1 MKLAVLSGDY
11 PKVISGVGDNSY
23 YLIREL
29 QKSGVETVLVT
40 TDVPEIP
47 DPGFPTLKIRW
58 RLRDYAK
65 LRAFLKR
72 QQVTHVMIQ
81 YPCSLYG
88 KYNLIPHLYVKW
100 LRLAGYKIVAT
111 LHEFSNIHL
120 LRRLS
125 EYVFLFFSHWIFV
138 TNEYERR
145 AVSAFFPRL
154 GKKVSI
160 VPAGNNVSV
169 ERSPADADPGVIA
182 FFGIFYPNKQMEQVI
197 RMMAEIE
204 RQFPRK
210 YTFRFIGGVHPYY
223 REYYQAFREQA
234 ESALPRSEW
243 RIDRP
248 IEEIGGLIKDVFCAA
263 LYFKDGVSSRR
274 SSFTAFISNGIPVI
288 TNPGRYS
295 GELNALEGKG
305 LFYAGEAFQNIP
317 GVLQKLHAP
326 QFYETCHQTLVQF
339 ARPFQYPAIA
349 AEYRAVFA
357 RL

>member
-11 PKVISGVGDNSY
+11 PNVISGVGDNSY

-29 QKSGVETVLVT
+29 QASGVETVLVT
-40 TDVPEIP
+40 TDTLEIP
-47 DPGFPTLKIRW
+47 NPGFPALKIRW

-100 LRLAGYKIVAT
+100 LRLAGYKIVVT
-111 LHEFSNIHL
+111 LHEFSNIHF

-125 EYVFLFFSHWIFV
+125 EYVFLFFSQRIFV
-138 TNEYERR
+138 TNEYERS
-145 AVSAFFPRL
+145 AVSAVFSGI

-160 VPAGNNVSV
+160 VSAGNNVSV
-169 ERSPADADPGVIA
+169 ERSPADANPGVIA

-204 RQFPRK
+204 RKFPRK

-223 REYYQAFREQA
+223 REYYRTFREQA

-243 RIDRP
+243 HIDRP
-248 IEEIGGLIKDVFCAA
+248 IQEIGGLIKDVFCAV

-295 GELNALEGKG
+295 QELGALEGRG
-305 LFYAGEAFQNIP
+305 LFYAGEGFQNVP
-317 GVLQKLHAP
+317 GFLQKLSDP
-326 QFYETCHQTLVQF
+326 RFYADCHQTLIQF
-339 ARPFQYPAIA
+339 ARPFQYPQIA
-349 AEYRAVFA
+349 MEYRAVLA

>member
-40 TDVPEIP
+40 SEVPEIS
-47 DPGFPTLKIRW
+47 DPGFPALKIRW
-58 RLRDYAK
+58 RLRDYPG

-72 QQVTHVMIQ
+72 EQVTHVMIQ

-88 KYNLIPHLYVKW
+88 KYNLIPHLYIMR
-100 LRLAGYKIVAT
+100 LRLAGYKIVTT
-111 LHEFSNIHL
+111 LHEFSNIHF
-120 LRRLS
+120 LRRIS
-125 EYVFLFFSHWIFV
+125 EYVFLFFSQQVVV

-145 AVSAFFPRL
+145 AVSAFFSGI
-154 GKKVSI
+154 GKKVSVI
-160 VPAGNNVSV
+160 RVGNNVQAQ
-169 ERSPADADPGVIA
+169 RSAQDANPAVIA

-197 RMMAEIE
+197 GMLAEIE

-223 REYYQAFREQA
+223 RDYYHTFRQQA
-234 ESALPRSEW
+234 ERTLPRSEW
-243 RIDRP
+243 HIDRP
-248 IEEIGGLIKDVFCAA
+248 IEEIGGLMKDVFCAA

-274 SSFTAFISNGIPVI
+274 GSFIAFISNGIPVI

-295 GELNALEGKG
+295 GELSALEGKG
-305 LFYAGEAFQNIP
+305 LFYAGEENQHLGA
-317 GVLQKLHAP
+317 VLQKLHDR
-326 QFYETCHQTLVQF
+326 QFYESCHRALVQF
-339 ARPFQYPAIA
+339 SRPFQFPQIA
-349 AEYRAVFA
+349 TEYRAVFA